1 MSGATPQRP
10 LEATYLLVSGAGTAR
25 RIPELIAMLAP
36 RVPNLITVLTE
47 NAQRIVSPRELALVP
62 GHTIV
67 ESYFDQAILP
77 QPPYGVVLLA
87 PCSFNSLNK
96 LAQGIADTL
105 ALSIAAEATGRGTPV
120 IVAVSV
126 NTPLWRH
133 PRARQSVEILRAWG
147 VTVIDPHV
155 DGDYTTMAS
164 NEVIMEAVVKA
175 WGRGPHPLAPS
186 PDSGEGE

>member
-1 MSGATPQRP
+1 MQGATPRP

-25 RIPELIAMLAP
+25 RIPELIAALAP
-36 RVPNLITVLTE
+36 QVPNLITVLTE
-47 NAQRIVSPRELALVP
+47 NAGRVVSPRELALVP
-62 GHTIV
+62 GHTVV

-105 ALSIAAEATGRGTPV
+105 ALSIAAEAIGRGTPV

-126 NTPLWRH
+126 NTPLWNH
-133 PRARQSVEILRAWG
+133 PRARQSVETLRAWG
-147 VTVIDPHV
+147 VTVIEPV
-155 DGDYTTMAS
+155 TDGDYTTMAP
-164 NEVIMEAVVKA
+164 NDVLLAAVLAA
-175 WGRGPHPLAPS
+175 WG
-186 PDSGEGE
+186 E

>member
-1 MSGATPQRP
+1 MSETTPQWP

-25 RIPELIAMLAP
+25 RIPELIAALAP
-36 RVPNLITVLTE
+36 QVPNLITVLTD
-47 NAQRIVSPRELALVP
+47 NAGRVVSPRELALVP

-67 ESYFDQAILP
+67 ESYFDRAILP

-105 ALSIAAEATGRGTPV
+105 ALSIAAEAIGRGTPV

-147 VTVIDPHV
+147 VTVIEPAD
-155 DGDYTTMAS
+155 DGDYTTLAP
-164 NEVIMEAVVKA
+164 NEVIVEAVVGA
-175 WGRGPHPLAPS
+175 WGTQRSSL
-186 PDSGEGE
+186 DVQ